1 MYMPSVYSRPS
12 ILRFL
17 KGDLKVLP
25 TLINKV
31 GKIVVKSL
39 SLESCCSAS
48 SARPA
53 RTPPTLSA
61 VFSPTC
67 VAFLTAAACCL
78 ISSIFAIT

>member
-1 MYMPSVYSRPS
+1 M
-12 ILRFL
+12 LRFL

-31 GKIVVKSL
+31 GKTVDKSL
-39 SLESCCSAS
+39 SLEWCCSTK
-48 SARPA
+48 SARPPRA
-53 RTPPTLSA
+53 PPTLSA

-78 ISSIFAIT
+78 ISFIVAIY